1 MITFYEQS
9 GILFGLAFTV
19 SMHSKEAR
27 RASPHTSTR
36 GTKLRS
42 TIYKRDL
49 YLHGLANKC
58 PEKLTVNFLQVDI
71 QLIRTRDKVFLKFY
85 TLCHQNTIDITL
97 PIDTYFITAFYT
109 DQPDK

>member
-1 MITFYEQS
+1 MRSQESFLASLLLFPCILRRQEGLLHVHLQEEQ
-9 GILFGLAFTV
+9 
-19 SMHSKEAR
+19 
-27 RASPHTSTR
+27 
-36 GTKLRS
+36 KLRS

-49 YLHGLANKC
+49 YVHGLVNKC

-71 QLIRTRDKVFLKFY
+71 QLIRTRDKV
-85 TLCHQNTIDITL
+85 LCHQNTIDITL